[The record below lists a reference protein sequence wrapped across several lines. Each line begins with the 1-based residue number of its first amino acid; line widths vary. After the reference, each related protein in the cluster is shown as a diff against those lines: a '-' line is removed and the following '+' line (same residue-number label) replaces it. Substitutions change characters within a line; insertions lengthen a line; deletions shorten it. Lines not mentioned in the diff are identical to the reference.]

1 MDKNFLQIVNIIEC
15 EYLELELELKNNPD
29 MAPDIKQALGELS
42 KRKEKLLW
50 QVILTI
56 YIIIYSYNIE

>member
-1 MDKNFLQIVNIIEC
+1 MAKNFLQIVNIIEC

-29 MAPDIKQALGELS
+29 MAPDIKQALSELS

-50 QVILTI
+50 QVILTV
-56 YIIIYSYNIE
+56 